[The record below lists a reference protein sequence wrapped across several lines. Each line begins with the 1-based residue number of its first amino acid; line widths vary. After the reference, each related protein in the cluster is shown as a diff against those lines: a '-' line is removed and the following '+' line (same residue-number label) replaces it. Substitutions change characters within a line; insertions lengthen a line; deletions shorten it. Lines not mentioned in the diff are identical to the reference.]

1 MLTAERLPR
10 ALLLLCVLA
19 QLLHTG
25 RASGEPGY
33 DLGVSPFGVRLQV
46 ASIEPGDTVAA
57 ALAGGARYVYVMA
70 SGKNRVFSMDLTQK
84 GQGLEATVVSADGEL
99 LFQTHC
105 ADNVLCSGQLLFPA
119 EPLQTLVLTIRAA
132 PASAVLQY
140 TLFVKGTE
148 TVSVRADEALRAFDG
163 MRTAESLFAART
175 RGSLEQALATYSS
188 TLVQWQRLQ
197 DQQGEAETLCRI
209 GDTLGALGRSREAI
223 DSYTRSAVLFQQS
236 RDARSAAYMELR
248 IGEAM
253 IRVADAPAALERLN
267 AALAYFTNAA
277 NQHGQA
283 QVLHDLGLTY
293 YNIGD
298 ATRALEYYRRSLELW
313 RSLGERRAEAITLM
327 SAAAAHAELNEAETA
342 MELYREVL
350 SVLRQL
356 NDSSGQASALN
367 GMALM
372 YNEMGEYQKALDS
385 CFHALSIRRDIGDVQ
400 GQALT
405 LDNLGSIYQNSG
417 DLEKAY
423 TFYQEA
429 LPLRRQA
436 GDTAGEAATL
446 NNLGQYFREIGDFG
460 KALESF
466 QQSYALI
473 RWTGYL
479 SGEATALRNIAQA
492 ELGLQ
497 DANAAARDIQGA
509 REMFAQLSD
518 RSGEASCISLQAQ
531 IELRRGNPEEALKL
545 YLEAL
550 SMIRPT
556 GDRPGEARMLLEIA
570 RIQRTLHR
578 RSEAANS
585 VEESIRILESI
596 RSEFLSHALRVS
608 YLSAGRDAYEFY
620 VSLLYEM
627 HLAEPDAGNAAL
639 AFRVSEGARARTFS
653 DLLSESLDKMR
664 AEGNPAPPAEERPQ
678 LPAPVRLAD
687 VQQQLLEPNM
697 VLLEFL
703 TGKEESYAWA
713 VTQTDCLMYPI
724 PHGQE
729 LQQGVERMYQ
739 YLRSSDPD
747 AEGRMDPVSEQQFW
761 KLAADLGQQLLG
773 PAASLIE
780 GKRILISADSALQY
794 LPFSV
799 LRLPRTET
807 PIGVDHQLVYLPSA
821 TSLLL
826 LRKEARNRTQP
837 RETLAVL
844 ADPVFDPGDPRIQ
857 SASQHIARAPAALSL
872 SRIPF
877 TRREAQAIL
886 QLAPGESYLATD
898 SNASRQTLES
908 AKIRKYRYIHIAT
921 HGILD
926 TSNPELSGLV
936 LSLYAKDG
944 AVIPG
949 VVTTSDIFS
958 LNLSADLVVLSGCS
972 TALGKDVRG
981 EGLSGMVR
989 AFLYAGAQRVLASL
1003 WSVRDAATVELM
1015 THFYSGIFKR
1025 KLSPAAAL
1033 QETQRYMWS
1042 QKRWRSPYYWAAFVL
1057 SGEYR

>member
-1 MLTAERLPR
+1 MLTAERLPP

-19 QLLHTG
+19 QLLQPG
-25 RASGEPGY
+25 VASGDTGY

-57 ALAGGARYVYVMA
+57 ALAGGASYAYVMPA
-70 SGKNRVFSMDLTQK
+70 GGNRVFSMDLTQK

-105 ADNVLCSGQLLFPA
+105 ADNVLCSGQLLFSA
-119 EPLQTLVLTIRAA
+119 EPSQALVLTIRAA

-140 TLFVKGTE
+140 TLFVKGSVA
-148 TVSVRADEALRAFDG
+148 VSDRARLALDAFAG
-163 MRTAESLFAART
+163 MQTAESLFASRT
-175 RGSLEQALATYSS
+175 RASLEQALAAYSS

-223 DSYTRSAVLFQQS
+223 DSYTRARAVFHQL
-236 RDARSAAYMELR
+236 RIAGSAAYMDVR

-253 IRVADAPAALERLN
+253 IRLADAPAALERLN
-267 AALAYFTNAA
+267 GALAFFTEAA
-277 NQHGQA
+277 NERGQA
-283 QVLHDLGLTY
+283 RVLHDLGLTY

-298 ATRALEYYRRSLELW
+298 PTRALEYYRRSLDLW
-313 RSLGERRAEAITLM
+313 RSMGDHRAEALTLM
-327 SAAAAHAELNEAETA
+327 SAAAAHAELKEAETA
-342 MELYREVL
+342 MGLYREVL
-350 SVLRQL
+350 SVLQQM
-356 NDSSGQASALN
+356 NDSSGQAAALN

-385 CFHALSIRRDIGDVQ
+385 CFRALSIRRPGDAQ

-405 LDNLGSIYQNSG
+405 LDNLGLIYQNSG

-423 TFYQEA
+423 AFYQEA
-429 LPLRRQA
+429 LLLRRQA
-436 GDTAGEAATL
+436 GDTAGEAATM
-446 NNLGQYFREIGDFG
+446 NNLGQYYREIGDFR

-497 DANAAARDIQGA
+497 DAEAAARDSQAA
-509 REMFAQLSD
+509 REIFAQLSD
-518 RSGEASCISLQAQ
+518 QSGEASCISLQAKIALQ
-531 IELRRGNPEEALKL
+531 RGNLDEALKL
-545 YLEAL
+545 YQDAL
-550 SMIRPT
+550 SMIRPA
-556 GDRPGEARMLLEIA
+556 GDRPGEASMLLDIA
-570 RIQRTLHR
+570 RIQRSLHR
-578 RSEAANS
+578 RSEAATS

-596 RSEFLSHALRVS
+596 RSEFLSHSLRVS

-627 HLAEPDAGNAAL
+627 HLAQPDAGYAAL

-664 AEGNPAPPAEERPQ
+664 TEGDPARPSEERPP

-687 VQQQLLEPNM
+687 VQQQLLEPNT

-713 VTQTDCLMYPI
+713 VTKTDCLMYPI
-724 PHGQE
+724 PHRQE

-747 AEGRMDPVSEQQFW
+747 AEGRMDRVSEQEFW

-773 PAASLIE
+773 PAASLME
-780 GKRILISADSALQY
+780 GNRILISGDSALQY

-799 LRLPRTET
+799 LSLPGTAT

-826 LRKEARNRTQP
+826 LRKEARSRTQP
-837 RETLAVL
+837 RDTLAVL
-844 ADPVFDPGDPRIQ
+844 ADPVFDPADPRIQ
-857 SASQHIARAPAALSL
+857 APAQRIASPPGALSL

-898 SNASRQTLES
+898 SEASRQTLES

-926 TSNPELSGLV
+926 TSNPESSGLV
-936 LSLYAKDG
+936 LSLYARNG
-944 AVIPG
+944 ALLPG
-949 VVTTSDIFS
+949 LVTTADIFS

-989 AFLYAGAQRVLASL
+989 AFLYAGTQRVLASF
-1003 WSVRDAATVELM
+1003 WSVQDAATVELM

-1033 QETQRYMWS
+1033 QETQRYMWN
-1042 QKRWRSPYYWAAFVL
+1042 QKRWKSPYYWAAFML